1 MAKKRIRNSDWEGM
15 PVKRSAST
23 ALVTRNGAPKG
34 LNPAAKESLA
44 LLQQLTRN
52 NVTSRMAFVQW
63 ALDQLHDVNK
73 ECGYPETISA
83 QEYKQMYEREGIASR
98 VVSIYPTETWV
109 VEPEIYEDEDI
120 GTITPFEAAWENV
133 NQRLGMLE
141 KMSRLDE
148 LCGIGHYGVL
158 FVGVNDG
165 VTYDQPIAGVEEKLY
180 EMFMWD
186 RAKQKQ
192 AKPGTTPTI
201 ETGDTKPVEKKPETQ
216 QAAAA
221 AGGVDNVFG
230 DNRIHYPGEYGSPE
244 NEPQKQPPGAL
255 PPDARQKAGSNGKPS
270 TDKKAKRDILFVIP
284 LDETQASISELEND
298 PNSWRFGKPKYY
310 NLTFFDPTSYSGMF
324 AVPTGSQ
331 TRVHWTRVVHA
342 VDNCKSNELFGQP
355 RQKKV
360 YNYLLNIRKI
370 LGGTAEMQWKVGFPG
385 YSFEVPPEI
394 NDQVELDRE
403 SLSKEVDLYMNTL
416 KKYMSLQG
424 VQAKVLQGSVS
435 DPTPVIDTQILAICI
450 AIEVPKRVFMGTEEA
465 KLASIEDAT
474 AWLNR
479 VKARQHKQVTPR
491 LIRPIVDL
499 FIAIGA
505 LPDAEYQVDWADL
518 HSTSD
523 ADRASIAAQLTQ
535 AIVQYIAGGG
545 DSLIPPLE
553 FLTLILQMD
562 KETAIAVLQA
572 AEERLTELEGPHQ
585 EQQDMQMEMDQQK
598 FDQQLEVQKV
608 MADGIAEGA
617 KKGGVNLPHGVL
629 ANPANQ
635 PPAFGPRRGNLPL
648 PSRNQYGEHYWQPT
662 MNQLVEFSQ
671 SDPFLEM
678 LANSAID
685 SLLLETVREAP
696 VTNLEVNVPRQ
707 PAPVVN
713 VELKMPEPQPMPA
726 PIVNVTN
733 QVPEQQVPVVNVT
746 NQVPEQPAPVVNIEA
761 PELVAPVVNV
771 TIPKQDPPNVS
782 VNVPEAPAPIVNVE
796 QPPQAEFDVVPV
808 RNEKGQ
814 ITKWKRVPKQ

>member
-1 MAKKRIRNSDWEGM
+1 
-15 PVKRSAST
+15 
-23 ALVTRNGAPKG
+23 
-34 LNPAAKESLA
+34 
-44 LLQQLTRN
+44 
-52 NVTSRMAFVQW
+52 
-63 ALDQLHDVNK
+63 
-73 ECGYPETISA
+73 
-83 QEYKQMYEREGIASR
+83 MYEREGIASR
-98 VVSIYPTETWV
+98 VVSIYPTETWA

-120 GTITPFEAAWENV
+120 GTTTAFEAAWENV

-158 FVGVNDG
+158 FVGVDDG
-165 VTYDQPIAGVEEKLY
+165 LSYENPIAGVEEKLY
-180 EMFMWD
+180 EIFMRD
-186 RAKQKQ
+186 RAKKKAGP
-192 AKPGTTPTI
+192 AKPGTTPNEQT
-201 ETGDTKPVEKKPETQ
+201 PAEKGAVVPAKESQ
-216 QAAAA
+216 QAALG
-221 AGGVDNVFG
+221 AGTRNVFG
-230 DNRIHYPGEYGSPE
+230 DIRPHYPGEYGSLE
-244 NEPQKQPPGAL
+244 NEPQKLPPGAMNPTDRL
-255 PPDARQKAGSNGKPS
+255 AGKNGQAIAKKPV
-270 TDKKAKRDILFVIP
+270 TPKREILFVIP
-284 LDETQASISELEND
+284 LDETQATISELEND
-298 PNSWRFGKPKYY
+298 PNHWRFGKPKYY

-331 TRVHWTRVVHA
+331 TRVHWTRVVHVA
-342 VDNCKSNELFGQP
+342 DNCKSNEVFGQP

-370 LGGTAEMQWKVGFPG
+370 LGGSAEMQWKVGFPG
-385 YSFEVPPEI
+385 YAFEVPPEI

-403 SLSKEVDLYMNTL
+403 GLAKEVDLYMNTL

-424 VQAKVLQGSVS
+424 VQAKVLQGNVS

-450 AIEVPKRVFMGTEEA
+450 AIEVPKRVFMGSEEA

-491 LIRPIVDL
+491 LVRPIVDL
-499 FIAIGA
+499 FIAIGT

-523 ADRASIAAQLTQ
+523 ADRAAIAAQLTQ

-562 KETAIAVLQA
+562 KETAIAALQA

-585 EQQDMQMEMDQQK
+585 EQIDQQLEMDQQK
-598 FDQQLEVQKV
+598 FDQQLEMQQT

-617 KKGGVNLPHGVL
+617 KKGGVNLPHGML

-648 PSRNQYGEHYWQPT
+648 PSRNRYETHLGQPLT
-662 MNQLVEFSQ
+662 INDTLTISQ
-671 SDPFLEM
+671 SDPFLEL
-678 LANSAID
+678 LANSAIE
-685 SLLLETVREAP
+685 SLLVGREATP
-696 VTNLEVNVPRQ
+696 PTTNLSVNVPAQ
-707 PAPVVN
+707 PAPKVDVQINMPDPTPLPTPIVNVQAAEVPAPVVN
-713 VELKMPEPQPMPA
+713 VQA
-726 PIVNVTN
+726 
-733 QVPEQQVPVVNVT
+733 
-746 NQVPEQPAPVVNIEA
+746 
-761 PELVAPVVNV
+761 
-771 TIPKQDPPNVS
+771 S
-782 VNVPEAPAPIVNVE
+782 VIPAPIVNVE
-796 QPPQAEFDVVPV
+796 QAVIPAPVVNVDVPEQAAPFVSVHVPQQDPPNVTVNVPEPAPQADFDVVPI

-814 ITKWKRVPKQ
+814 ITKWKRVPK